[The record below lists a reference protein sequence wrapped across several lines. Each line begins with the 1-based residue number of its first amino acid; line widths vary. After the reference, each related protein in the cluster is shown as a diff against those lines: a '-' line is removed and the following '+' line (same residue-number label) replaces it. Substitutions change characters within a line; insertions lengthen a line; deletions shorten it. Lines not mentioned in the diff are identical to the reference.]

1 MNNLRLVYFK
11 MRALAEAPQLMLNYT
26 GTPYSYE
33 MAWEYFGQPWSEV
46 KTSVPYRQ
54 LPMLIVDNDTRICQ
68 SGAIT
73 RFLAQLTGLQPEDP
87 LMGGEVDALY
97 ETSQEMFMPLNPTIN
112 FAVGEKFESMRS
124 ELLEQIQPRLADFE
138 RLLNAKPDMPFF
150 FGKAPFYCDFGVF
163 HHVNLAL
170 FLDEGL
176 LGAYPRLREFMS
188 TLEGLAGVREYLA
201 NRPELIGV
209 GTQPQLVIDG
219 VARPTGV
226 VNE

>member
-11 MRALAEAPQLMLNYT
+11 MRALAEAPQLMLSYT

-54 LPMLIVDNDTRICQ
+54 LPMLVVDNDTRICQ

-87 LMGGEVDALY
+87 LMRGEVDALY

-138 RLLNAKPDMPFF
+138 RLLNAKLDMPFF

>member
-33 MAWEYFGQPWSEV
+33 MAWEYFGQTWSEV

-54 LPMLIVDNDTRICQ
+54 LPMLVVDNDTRICQ

-87 LMGGEVDALY
+87 LMRGEVDALY

-112 FAVGEKFESMRS
+112 FAVGEKFESMKS

-150 FGKAPFYCDFGVF
+150 FGETPFYCDFGVF

-188 TLEGLAGVREYLA
+188 TLAGLAGVREYLA

>member
-1 MNNLRLVYFK
+1 VNNLRLVYFK
-11 MRALAEAPQLMLNYT
+11 MTALAEAPQLMLHYT

-46 KTSVPYRQ
+46 KTSVAYRQ
-54 LPMLIVDNDTRICQ
+54 LPMLVVDNDTRICQ

-87 LMGGEVDALY
+87 LMRGEVDALY

-112 FAVGEKFESMRS
+112 FAVGEKFESVNS
-124 ELLEQIQPRLADFE
+124 ELLEQIHPRLADFE

-150 FGKAPFYCDFGVF
+150 FGETPFYCDFGVF

-201 NRPELIGV
+201 NRPELVGV

>member
-54 LPMLIVDNDTRICQ
+54 LPMLVVDNDTRICQ

-87 LMGGEVDALY
+87 LMRGEVDALY

>member
-11 MRALAEAPQLMLNYT
+11 MRALAEAPQLMLRYA

-46 KTSVPYRQ
+46 KTSVAYRQ
-54 LPMLIVDNDTRICQ
+54 LPRLVVDNDTRICQ

-87 LMGGEVDALY
+87 LVRGEVDALY

-112 FAVGEKFESMRS
+112 FAVGEKFESMKS

-150 FGKAPFYCDFGVF
+150 FGETPFYCDFGVF

-176 LGAYPRLREFMS
+176 LGACPRLREFMP

-226 VNE
+226 INE